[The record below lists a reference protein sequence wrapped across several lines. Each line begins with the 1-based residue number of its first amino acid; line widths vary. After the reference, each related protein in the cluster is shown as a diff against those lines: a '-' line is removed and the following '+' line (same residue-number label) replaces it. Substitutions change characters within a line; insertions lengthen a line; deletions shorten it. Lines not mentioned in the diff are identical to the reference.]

1 MGIFRMDMKRAF
13 LNKRFVLIVLAAAI
27 LWYWNS
33 RRFFLEMDVLGIFF
47 GTVGQSTVVY
57 ITMAVCNGV
66 YGLSVCEDM
75 QDHEI
80 KNILCRVSLQKYVIS
95 KVLVCVIG
103 TIAVYCL
110 GTFLYLAFELTQY
123 PLVSDSGLAVENL
136 KEITTFGFMLPEH
149 TMGFIFL
156 QTLVNGICCSCMAAA
171 SLALSAYIRDG
182 FLVLCVPPVLFFIL
196 IFVSNYIIKFSADVE
211 SMFWVVS
218 TNQPCTLFFLY
229 IAIFALCFYIGS
241 CILLYF
247 GIRRYEYEA

>member
-1 MGIFRMDMKRAF
+1 MGILRMDMKRAF
-13 LNKRFVLIVLAAAI
+13 LNSRFALIVLFIAL
-27 LWYWNS
+27 LWYLNS
-33 RRFFLEMDVLGIFF
+33 RRFFLEPDVLGKFF
-47 GTVGQSTVVY
+47 GTVGRSTIINIAIVVS
-57 ITMAVCNGV
+57 NGV
-66 YGLSVCEDM
+66 YGLSVCEDFL
-75 QDHEI
+75 DNEI
-80 KNILCRVSLQKYVIS
+80 KNILCRVSLSKYVLS
-95 KVLVCVIG
+95 KVFVCIIG
-103 TIAVYCL
+103 TITAYCL
-110 GTFLYLAFELTQY
+110 GTLLYLAFELTQH

-229 IAIFALCFYIGS
+229 IAIFAFCFYIGS

>member
-13 LNKRFVLIVLAAAI
+13 LNKRFVLIVLAVAI
-27 LWYWNS
+27 LWYGNS

-47 GTVGQSTVVY
+47 GTVGRSTVVY
-57 ITMAVCNGV
+57 ITMAVCNGF

-80 KNILCRVSLQKYVIS
+80 KNILCRVSLQKYVLS
-95 KVLVCVIG
+95 KVSVCVIG

-123 PLVSDSGLAVENL
+123 PLVSDRGLAVENL

-171 SLALSAYIRDG
+171 SLALSAYIPGIVRTACFILYTDFCFQLYYKIFCRCG
-182 FLVLCVPPVLFFIL
+182 KYVLGGQYQSALYPVLSVYCHI
-196 IFVSNYIIKFSADVE
+196 
-211 SMFWVVS
+211 
-218 TNQPCTLFFLY
+218 CTLFLHRFLY
-229 IAIFALCFYIGS
+229 FAVFWDQEV
-241 CILLYF
+241 
-247 GIRRYEYEA
+247 RV

>member
-13 LNKRFVLIVLAAAI
+13 LNKRFVLIVLAVAI
-27 LWYWNS
+27 LWYGNS

-47 GTVGQSTVVY
+47 GTVGRSTVVY
-57 ITMAVCNGV
+57 ITMAVCNGF

-80 KNILCRVSLQKYVIS
+80 KNILCRVSLQKYVLS
-95 KVLVCVIG
+95 KVSVCVIG

-123 PLVSDSGLAVENL
+123 PLVSDRGLAVENL

-182 FLVLCVPPVLFFIL
+182 FLV
-196 IFVSNYIIKFSADVE
+196 SNYIIKFSADVE
-211 SMFWVVS
+211 SMFWVVNTS
-218 TNQPCTLFFLY
+218 QPCTLFFLY
-229 IAIFALCFYIGS
+229 IAIFALCSYIGS